1 MNRREEALVST
12 GVFNSDAYNT
22 VDEFIN
28 CSLEKDFIA
37 EIDDYVQRVDYLR
50 KELLKRNLVK
60 EEKSLIDLIRLYF
73 EEEEKK

>member
-73 EEEEKK
+73 EEVEKK